1 MRAKC
6 EFLKLDGGDDYFEPS
21 MDVISSKI
29 PCNPSHP
36 ENQEEIKIEQA
47 PSDYSYSKDV
57 PEELRMIHM
66 FLRESNQLKYKFTPN
81 YARFKWMARNIF
93 HYVGLDRTISQ
104 IAEPLTEGLYTLSQK
119 AAALKIAKRSFE
131 QLKKEEEE
139 RARKVRL
146 KMKQMVD
153 EHIKRIS
160 EEKSAQ

>member
-1 MRAKC
+1 
-6 EFLKLDGGDDYFEPS
+6 

-47 PSDYSYSKDV
+47 PSDYRYSKDV

-93 HYVGLDRTISQ
+93 HYVGLERTMSQ
-104 IAEPLTEGLYTLSQK
+104 IAEPLTE
-119 AAALKIAKRSFE
+119 
-131 QLKKEEEE
+131 
-139 RARKVRL
+139 RL
-146 KMKQMVD
+146 CA
-153 EHIKRIS
+153 HS
-160 EEKSAQ
+160 

>member
-1 MRAKC
+1 
-6 EFLKLDGGDDYFEPS
+6 
-21 MDVISSKI
+21 
-29 PCNPSHP
+29 
-36 ENQEEIKIEQA
+36 
-47 PSDYSYSKDV
+47 
-57 PEELRMIHM
+57 MIHR
-66 FLRESNQLKYKFTPN
+66 FLRESNQLKFKFTPN

-104 IAEPLTEGLYTLSQK
+104 IAEPLTKGLYTLSQK

-146 KMKQMVD
+146 KMKKMVD